1 MKYVGWWVENQC
13 LGMKNRC
20 QVWSEHHA
28 FHVWR
33 PEHPVNKHSSNSVR
47 YNMHEINENTRNK
60 ADWTVSQVCK
70 KSGQNMHLP
79 LASKV
84 NVTLSVTLS
93 VTLRQHWRG
102 KMRLICIAA
111 VSIQRN
117 QGVRGGLA
125 TRGLSQVSGRHVD
138 IIVTE
143 HSSWILQSAVFFRQV
158 ELGLVLK
165 LVMDD

>member
-1 MKYVGWWVENQC
+1 
-13 LGMKNRC
+13 
-20 QVWSEHHA
+20 
-28 FHVWR
+28 
-33 PEHPVNKHSSNSVR
+33 
-47 YNMHEINENTRNK
+47 MHEINENTRNK

-93 VTLRQHWRG
+93 VKLSVTLRQHWRG
-102 KMRLICIAA
+102 KMRLIRIAA

-143 HSSWILQSAVFFRQV
+143 HSS
-158 ELGLVLK
+158 
-165 LVMDD
+165 